1 MDRSR
6 FVSGVAL
13 LLAVS
18 LILTIQEP
26 LNGQVSASGPAETL
40 AQDFVKAVN
49 DKSID
54 RRMKI
59 LHPKTAACINPQ
71 TQPFFDWIFSR
82 QFKYVIP
89 ASYKTKMQPSTG
101 SAFSPAEAKFDYP
114 VRPTHILQIDYSS
127 RPFSSTTIVLS
138 IVEEGGRWYEVL
150 PCPQPGAVS
159 MAKASEAKSKE
170 LEARAKRL
178 AAELQD
184 PLRAEIISLAR
195 DGRRIDAVKK
205 YAAASGEDLVVSD
218 SVVKLLEGIEG
229 R

>member
-18 LILTIQEP
+18 LILTIQQP
-26 LNGQVSASGPAETL
+26 LNGQVSVSVQPETL
-40 AQDFVKAVN
+40 AQAFVKAIN
-49 DKSID
+49 DKSVD
-54 RRMKI
+54 GRMKI
-59 LHPKTAACINPQ
+59 LHPKTVACVNSQ

-89 ASYKTKMQPSTG
+89 ASYKIKMQPSTG
-101 SAFSPAEAKFDYP
+101 TAFSPAEVKFDFP
-114 VRPTHILQIDYSS
+114 VSPTHILQIDYST

-150 PCPQPGAVS
+150 PCPQPEAVS

-170 LEARAKRL
+170 LEARTKRL
-178 AAELQD
+178 AAELRD

-195 DGRRIDAVKK
+195 DGHRIDAVKR
-205 YAAASGEDLVVSD
+205 YAAASGEDLVVAD
-218 SVVKLLEGIEG
+218 SVVDLLVPDK
-229 R
+229 

>member
-6 FVSGVAL
+6 FVSVVAL

-26 LNGQVSASGPAETL
+26 LKAQVSTSGQTETL
-40 AQDFVKAVN
+40 AKDFVKAIN
-49 DKSID
+49 DKSVEG
-54 RRMKI
+54 RLKI

-82 QFKYVIP
+82 QFKHVIP
-89 ASYKTKMQPSTG
+89 TNYKTKMQPSTG
-101 SAFSPAEAKFDYP
+101 NAFSPAEAKFDYP
-114 VRPTHILQIDYSS
+114 VSPTHILQIDYSS

-150 PCPQPGAVS
+150 PCPQAEAVS
-159 MAKASEAKSKE
+159 MAKANEAKSKE
-170 LEARAKRL
+170 LEARSKRL

-195 DGRRIDAVKK
+195 DGHRIDAVKK
-205 YAAASGEDLVVSD
+205 YAAASGEELVVAD
-218 SVVKLLEGIEG
+218 AVVELLVPDK
-229 R
+229 